1 MSEIITT
8 IAKLSAFTFI
18 ITSML
23 AIGLIVLIVDHFKS
37 QQAEQAPASEA
48 A

>member
-8 IAKLSAFTFI
+8 IAKLSALTFI

-23 AIGLIVLIVDHFKS
+23 AMGLSLMVKQIMDSLRYVQVI
-37 QQAEQAPASEA
+37 Q
-48 A
+48 